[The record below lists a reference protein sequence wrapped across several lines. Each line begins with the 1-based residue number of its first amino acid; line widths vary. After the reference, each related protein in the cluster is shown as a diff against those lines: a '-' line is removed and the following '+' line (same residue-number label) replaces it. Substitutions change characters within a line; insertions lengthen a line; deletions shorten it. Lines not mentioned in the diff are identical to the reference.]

1 MEFLGGAPVEAE
13 KSEDVTASVDEEK
26 VEEEVEELSAESPEA
41 RPSEPVEGKK
51 VAERGLR

>member
-1 MEFLGGAPVEAE
+1 MELLGGAPVEAE

-51 VAERGLR
+51 VAGRGLR